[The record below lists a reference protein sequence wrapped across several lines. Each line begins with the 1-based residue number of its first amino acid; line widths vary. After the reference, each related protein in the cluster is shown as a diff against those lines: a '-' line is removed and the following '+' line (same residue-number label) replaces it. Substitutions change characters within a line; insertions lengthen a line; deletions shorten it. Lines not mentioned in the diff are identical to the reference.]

1 MENKT
6 TKKRTNG
13 EQLAID
19 QILLAKIKKQMLK
32 DVRGMF
38 KEYEQTLDGEMLRQE
53 LMYFSASVLHL
64 TAHGVYNGRETWFAD
79 ARDIAARILHDARSR
94 QTDP

>member
-6 TKKRTNG
+6 TKKLTKG
-13 EQLAID
+13 EQLAVD
-19 QILLAKIKKQMLK
+19 QILLAKVKKQMLK

-64 TAHGVYNGRETWFAD
+64 TAHGVYEDRSTWFAD
-79 ARDIAARILHDARSR
+79 ARGIAAQILHDARSR
-94 QTDP
+94 QTAP

>member
-6 TKKRTNG
+6 TKKLTKG
-13 EQLAID
+13 EQLAVD
-19 QILLAKIKKQMLK
+19 QILLAKVKKQMLK

-64 TAHGVYNGRETWFAD
+64 TAHGVYEDRNTWFAD
-79 ARDIAARILHDARSR
+79 ARGIAAQILHDARSR
-94 QTDP
+94 QTAP

>member
-1 MENKT
+1 MKT
-6 TKKRTNG
+6 EEKKKLTN
-13 EQLAID
+13 EERVARDKL
-19 QILLAKIKKQMLK
+19 LLAKVKKQMLS

-64 TAHGVYNGRETWFAD
+64 TAHGVYEGRKTWFAD
-79 ARDIAARILHDARSR
+79 ARGIAAQILHDARSH
-94 QTDP
+94 QTSP

>member
-6 TKKRTNG
+6 TKKLTKG
-13 EQLAID
+13 EQLAVD
-19 QILLAKIKKQMLK
+19 QILLAKVKKQMLK

-38 KEYEQTLDGEMLRQE
+38 KEYEQTLDGEMLKQE

-64 TAHGVYNGRETWFAD
+64 TAHGIYNGRDSWFAN
-79 ARDIAARILHDARSR
+79 AREVAAQLRR
-94 QTDP
+94 TDP

>member
-6 TKKRTNG
+6 TEKRTRG
-13 EQLAID
+13 EQLAVD
-19 QILLAKIKKQMLK
+19 QILLAKVKKQMLK

-64 TAHGVYNGRETWFAD
+64 TAHGVYEDRSTWFAD
-79 ARDIAARILHDARSR
+79 ARGIAAQILHDARSR
-94 QTDP
+94 QTAP